1 MKNDSIF
8 QTDEGNFYKKTHERS
23 KYKGQ
28 VPTMAKLCTEMAIL
42 QKWMKVSDANKNEI
56 YKLLGYEQTEK
67 IDLIKNTEIL
77 QVQMNKRARTRVGEG
92 LHDKTL
98 VKMINSR
105 LIPVVAYMRNAR
117 NFKAKELNQLD
128 KLIKKVFKG
137 K

>member
-1 MKNDSIF
+1 
-8 QTDEGNFYKKTHERS
+8 
-23 KYKGQ
+23 
-28 VPTMAKLCTEMAIL
+28 
-42 QKWMKVSDANKNEI
+42 MKVSDPNKNEI